1 MTNADPVI
9 KERLASAVDPLS
21 LDVEAR
27 LQRVHHTSHTAANR
41 RYVAALAVGL
51 AAAVLATFVAS
62 RLLPRDIRN
71 EPAAGSEPSGL
82 IAYTEVS
89 NDVPEGQAAV
99 ADVYSVDVATD
110 TSSPIDVG
118 PSFAFYPVW
127 SPDGSRVA
135 FAKGGSGV
143 STTYNVVVASSDGS
157 SQRTIVTDTP
167 VISISWSPDGSR
179 LAYIGSEPTGGHSV
193 WTVNADGTGATR
205 VLRGE
210 WEQVAWSPDGA
221 TLLLAGFPLSQDS
234 GQYDL
239 FAVGI
244 DGGGLNQLT
253 DTPDFEHFPAWSP
266 DGSRILFVRSPG
278 EDDVD
283 YRSDIFVM
291 NADGSGAA
299 RLTDWQ
305 GFDSFPVW
313 APDSRWI
320 AFASDRGAT
329 EAQQQDNAKGSFG
342 GISLYVMTPDGSGI
356 RLLVEGG
363 ASAAL
368 PTSWAG

>member
-1 MTNADPVI
+1 
-9 KERLASAVDPLS
+9 
-21 LDVEAR
+21 
-27 LQRVHHTSHTAANR
+27 
-41 RYVAALAVGL
+41 
-51 AAAVLATFVAS
+51 
-62 RLLPRDIRN
+62 
-71 EPAAGSEPSGL
+71 
-82 IAYTEVS
+82 
-89 NDVPEGQAAV
+89 
-99 ADVYSVDVATD
+99 
-110 TSSPIDVG
+110 
-118 PSFAFYPVW
+118 VW
-127 SPDGSRVA
+127 SPNGSRVA